1 MIWKAKM
8 KTINLKQGSQE
19 WHNHRLNFYN
29 ASDAAAMLGLSIY
42 ESRNDFLKRM
52 AFFDKDVNKFQ
63 QKIYDRGH
71 EYEALG
77 RPLAEKI
84 IGEDL
89 FPVVGISNNHPK
101 LSASFD
107 GLTLLENIGF
117 EHKTLNEKIAKV
129 QTIDDLD
136 EQYLIQMEHQLIVSD
151 AEKIL
156 FLATKWNGS
165 ELIDSR
171 HFWYFSD
178 AVRRAKILNGWR
190 DFEKDLNE
198 YKANYKPEIVTIAK
212 QMDALP
218 VLQVQVK
225 GEVVASNINAYKET
239 AFAVLDSIQTSLKTD
254 QDFVDAGEV
263 VKWCKAAED
272 KLKNAKANIINQTA
286 SIAEVLTIIEQI
298 EKKTAN
304 KRLTLSKLIETE
316 KEARKIELINKYRQV
331 INETYTA
338 FQNQTGIAPIKTADN
353 FANEIKNKRNLDT
366 INDALFA
373 RTREIVALIEL
384 QKSNVLNNLDHLKT
398 FDNSLKGLVNVDRF
412 IIEPTDKFK
421 WLLQA
426 SIAEIEAALKARA
439 KLQAEA
445 EAKAKAKA
453 KAEAEAKAK
462 QLKDATTA
470 LIKPTNTIAPI
481 EVKNVSKVE
490 SLPLFAEPLQPQ
502 IEPKKNQWIINKTL
516 GNDDVNNFILAY
528 KYNCNDDDHNIEKT
542 LCDFLDYLTKNA

>member
-1 MIWKAKM
+1 M

-19 WHNHRLNFYN
+19 WRNHRLNFYN

-71 EYEALG
+71 EYEALA

-84 IGEDL
+84 IGDDL
-89 FPVVGISNNHPK
+89 FPVVGISDNHPK

-156 FLATKWNGS
+156 FLATKWNGP
-165 ELIDSR
+165 ELIDSK

-178 AVRRAKILNGWR
+178 VVRRAKILNGWR

-218 VLQVQVK
+218 TLQVQVK
-225 GEVVASNINAYKET
+225 GEVLASNINAYKET
-239 AFAVLDSIQTSLKTD
+239 AFAVLDNIQTSLKTD
-254 QDFVDAGEV
+254 QDFADASEV
-263 VKWCKAAED
+263 VKWCKTAED
-272 KLKNAKANIINQTA
+272 KLKNAKTNIINQTA

-316 KEARKIELINKYRQV
+316 KEARKIELINKYRQI
-331 INETYTA
+331 INEYYAA

-373 RTREIVALIEL
+373 RTREIVAIVEL
-384 QKSNVLNNLDHLKT
+384 QKNNVLNNLDYLKNY
-398 FDNSLKGLVNVDRF
+398 DNSLKDLVNVDRF

-421 WLLQA
+421 LLLQA

-445 EAKAKAKA
+445 EAKAKA
-453 KAEAEAKAK
+453 ESK

-490 SLPLFAEPLQPQ
+490 SLPLFSEVPKSQ
-502 IEPKKNQWIINKTL
+502 IEPKKHQWIINKTL
-516 GNDDVNNFILAY
+516 GNDDVNNFLLAY
-528 KYNCNDDDHNIEKT
+528 KYNCNNDDQNIEKT
-542 LCDFLDYLTKNA
+542 LCDFLDHLTKNA

>member
-1 MIWKAKM
+1 MLLLTIWIAQM

-29 ASDAAAMLGLSIY
+29 ASDAAAMLDLSIY

-52 AFFDKDVNKFQ
+52 VFFDKDVNKFQ

-71 EYEALG
+71 EYEALA

-84 IGEDL
+84 IGDDL
-89 FPVVGISNNHPK
+89 FPVVGISDNHPK

-156 FLATKWNGS
+156 FLATKWNGP
-165 ELIDSR
+165 ELIDHK

-178 AVRRAKILNGWR
+178 SVRRAKILNGWN

-225 GEVVASNINAYKET
+225 GEVLASNINAYKET
-239 AFAVLDSIQTSLKTD
+239 AFAVLDNIQTSLKTD
-254 QDFVDAGEV
+254 QDFADASEV

-286 SIAEVLTIIEQI
+286 SIAEVLAIIEQI

-316 KEARKIELINKYRQV
+316 KEARKIELINKYRQI
-331 INETYTA
+331 INEAYTA
-338 FQNQTGIAPIKTADN
+338 FQNQTGIALQKTADN

-373 RTREIVALIEL
+373 RTREIVAIVEL

-398 FDNSLKGLVNVDRF
+398 LDNSLKGLVNVDRF
-412 IIEPTDKFK
+412 ITEPTDKFK
-421 WLLQA
+421 LLLQA

-439 KLQAEA
+439 KLQAEV
-445 EAKAKAKA
+445 EAKA
-453 KAEAEAKAK
+453 KAEAEAKEK

-481 EVKNVSKVE
+481 EVKNASMVE
-490 SLPLFAEPLQPQ
+490 SLPLFDKVSKAQ
-502 IEPKKNQWIINKTL
+502 IEPKKHQWIINKTL
-516 GNDDVNNFILAY
+516 GNDDVNNFLWTY
-528 KYNCNDDDHNIEKT
+528 KYNPDDDNHNIEKA
-542 LCDFLDYLTKNA
+542 LCDFLDYLVKNA

>member
-1 MIWKAKM
+1 M

-63 QKIYDRGH
+63 QKIYDKGH
-71 EYEALG
+71 EYEALA

-84 IGEDL
+84 IGDDL
-89 FPVVGISNNHPK
+89 FPVVGISDNHPK

-156 FLATKWNGS
+156 FLATKWNGP
-165 ELIDSR
+165 ELIDSK
-171 HFWYFSD
+171 HLWYFSD
-178 AVRRAKILNGWR
+178 VVRRAKIINGWR

-198 YKANYKPEIVTIAK
+198 YKTNYKPEIVTIAK

-225 GEVVASNINAYKET
+225 GEVLASNINAYKET

-254 QDFVDAGEV
+254 QDFADASEV
-263 VKWCKAAED
+263 VKWCKTAED

-316 KEARKIELINKYRQV
+316 KEARKIELINKYRQI
-331 INETYTA
+331 INEAYKS
-338 FQNQTGIAPIKTADN
+338 FQDQTGIAPIKTADN

-373 RTREIVALIEL
+373 RTREIVAIVEL
-384 QKSNVLNNLDHLKT
+384 QMSNVLNNLDYLKT
-398 FDNSLKGLVNVDRF
+398 FDNSLKDLVNAYNF
-412 IIEPTDKFK
+412 ITEPTDKFK
-421 WLLQA
+421 LLLQA

-445 EAKAKAKA
+445 EAEAKV

-470 LIKPTNTIAPI
+470 LIEPTNTIAPI
-481 EVKNVSKVE
+481 EAKNVSKVE
-490 SLPLFAEPLQPQ
+490 LLPLFDEMPKAQ
-502 IEPKKNQWIINKTL
+502 IEPKKHQWVINKTL
-516 GNDDVNNFILAY
+516 GNDDVNNFLLAY
-528 KYNCNDDDHNIEKT
+528 KYNPDDDDDHNIEKA
-542 LCDFLDYLTKNA
+542 LCDFLDYLVKNA

>member
-384 QKSNVLNNLDHLKT
+384 QKSNVLNNLDYLKT

-490 SLPLFAEPLQPQ
+490 SLPLFAEPLQSQ
-502 IEPKKNQWIINKTL
+502 IEPKKHQWIINKTIS
-516 GNDDVNNFILAY
+516 NSDVDNFLSNSFQRDMEIL
-528 KYNCNDDDHNIEKT
+528 DIDET
-542 LCDFLDYLTKNA
+542 LCDFLDYLVKNA

>member
-1 MIWKAKM
+1 M

-71 EYEALG
+71 EYEALA

-84 IGEDL
+84 IGDDL
-89 FPVVGISNNHPK
+89 FPVVGISDNHPK

-117 EHKTLNEKIAKV
+117 EHKTLNEKIAKA

-156 FLATKWNGS
+156 FLATKWNDQT
-165 ELIDSR
+165 LIDSK

-178 AVRRAKILNGWR
+178 AVRRAKIINGWR

-218 VLQVQVK
+218 TLQVQVK
-225 GEVVASNINAYKET
+225 GEVLASNINAYKET
-239 AFAVLDSIQTSLKTD
+239 AFAVLDNIQTSLKTD
-254 QDFVDAGEV
+254 QDFADASEV
-263 VKWCKAAED
+263 VKWCKTAED
-272 KLKNAKANIINQTA
+272 KLKNAKTNIINQTA

-316 KEARKIELINKYRQV
+316 KEARKIELINKYRQI
-331 INETYTA
+331 INEYYAA

-373 RTREIVALIEL
+373 RTREIVAIVEL
-384 QKSNVLNNLDHLKT
+384 QKNNVLNNLDYLKNY
-398 FDNSLKGLVNVDRF
+398 DNSLKDLVNVDRF

-421 WLLQA
+421 LLLQA

-445 EAKAKAKA
+445 EAKAKA
-453 KAEAEAKAK
+453 ESK

-490 SLPLFAEPLQPQ
+490 SLPLFSEVPKSQ
-502 IEPKKNQWIINKTL
+502 IEPKKHQWIINKTL
-516 GNDDVNNFILAY
+516 GNDDVNNFLLAY
-528 KYNCNDDDHNIEKT
+528 KYNCNNDDQNIEKT
-542 LCDFLDYLTKNA
+542 LCDFLDHLTKNA

>member
-1 MIWKAKM
+1 M

-63 QKIYDRGH
+63 QKIYDKGH
-71 EYEALG
+71 EYEALA

-89 FPVVGISNNHPK
+89 FPVVGISDNHPK

-156 FLATKWNGS
+156 FLATKWNGP
-165 ELIDSR
+165 ELIDSK

-178 AVRRAKILNGWR
+178 AVRRAKILNGWN

-225 GEVVASNINAYKET
+225 GEVLASNINAYKET
-239 AFAVLDSIQTSLKTD
+239 AFAVLDNIQTSLKTD
-254 QDFVDAGEV
+254 QDFADASEV

-384 QKSNVLNNLDHLKT
+384 QKSNVLNNLDYLKT
-398 FDNSLKGLVNVDRF
+398 FDNSLKDLVNAYSF
-412 IIEPTDKFK
+412 ITEPTDKFK
-421 WLLQA
+421 LLLQA
-426 SIAEIEAALKARA
+426 SIAGIERQIKIRAALR
-439 KLQAEA
+439 AEA
-445 EAKAKAKA
+445 EANWQ
-453 KAEAEAKAK
+453 AETESKAK
-462 QLKDATTA
+462 QLKDATAA
-470 LIKPTNTIAPI
+470 LIKPTNTIVPI

-490 SLPLFAEPLQPQ
+490 SLPLFAEPLQTQ
-502 IEPKKNQWIINKTL
+502 FEPKQHQWIINKTL
-516 GNDDVNNFILAY
+516 GNDDVNNFLLAY
-528 KYNCNDDDHNIEKT
+528 KYNCNDDDHNIEKA
-542 LCDFLDYLTKNA
+542 LCDFLDYLVKNG

>member
-1 MIWKAKM
+1 M

-63 QKIYDRGH
+63 QKIYDKGH
-71 EYEALG
+71 EYEALA

-84 IGEDL
+84 IGDDL
-89 FPVVGISNNHPK
+89 FPVVGISDNHPK

-156 FLATKWNGS
+156 FLATKWNGP
-165 ELIDSR
+165 ELIDSK
-171 HFWYFSD
+171 HLWYFSD

-239 AFAVLDSIQTSLKTD
+239 AFALLDSIQTSLKTD
-254 QDFVDAGEV
+254 QDFADASEV
-263 VKWCKAAED
+263 VKWCKTAED
-272 KLKNAKANIINQTA
+272 KLQNAKTNIINQTA

-316 KEARKIELINKYRQV
+316 KEARKIELINKYRQIV
-331 INETYTA
+331 NESYAA

-373 RTREIVALIEL
+373 RTREIVAIVEL
-384 QKSNVLNNLDHLKT
+384 QMSNALNNLDYLKNY
-398 FDNSLKGLVNVDRF
+398 DNSLKGLVNVDRF
-412 IIEPTDKFK
+412 ITEPTDKFK
-421 WLLQA
+421 LLLQA

-445 EAKAKAKA
+445 EA
-453 KAEAEAKAK
+453 EAEAKAK
-462 QLKDATTA
+462 RLKDATTT
-470 LIKPTNTIAPI
+470 LIKPTNTTTPI
-481 EVKNVSKVE
+481 EVKNDYKVE
-490 SLPLFAEPLQPQ
+490 SLPLFGEVPKAQ
-502 IEPKKNQWIINKTL
+502 IEPVQWVIKKPVYLDDIYNFVDAKNYNYSDNQDRENL
-516 GNDDVNNFILAY
+516 EAALS
-528 KYNCNDDDHNIEKT
+528 
-542 LCDFLDYLTKNA
+542 DFLDYLSKNA

>member
-1 MIWKAKM
+1 MIWTPQM

-19 WHNHRLNFYN
+19 WLNHRLNFYN

-63 QKIYDRGH
+63 QKIYDKGH
-71 EYEALG
+71 EYEALA

-84 IGEDL
+84 IGDDL
-89 FPVVGISNNHPK
+89 FPVVGISDNHPK

-129 QTIDDLD
+129 RTIDDLD

-156 FLATKWNGS
+156 FLATKWNGP
-165 ELIDSR
+165 ELIDSK

-178 AVRRAKILNGWR
+178 AVRRAKILNGWN

-225 GEVVASNINAYKET
+225 GEVLASNINAYKET
-239 AFAVLDSIQTSLKTD
+239 AFAVLDNIQTSLKTD
-254 QDFVDAGEV
+254 QDFADASEV

-272 KLKNAKANIINQTA
+272 KLKNAKANIINQTS

-338 FQNQTGIAPIKTADN
+338 FQNQTGVALIKTADN

-384 QKSNVLNNLDHLKT
+384 QKSNVLNNLDYLKT
-398 FDNSLKGLVNVDRF
+398 FDNSLKDLVNVDRF

-421 WLLQA
+421 LLLQA

-439 KLQAEA
+439 KLQAES
-445 EAKAKAKA
+445 EAKA
-453 KAEAEAKAK
+453 KAEAK
-462 QLKDATTA
+462 QLKEATTA

-490 SLPLFAEPLQPQ
+490 SLPLFENLAVE
-502 IEPKKNQWIINKTL
+502 EKNLRWH
-516 GNDDVNNFILAY
+516 GNEFEVDLNDVNVF
-528 KYNCNDDDHNIEKT
+528 IEKHP
-542 LCDFLDYLTKNA
+542 LIEWKEEEYMIKKILIDFLNIYFNKNA

>member
-1 MIWKAKM
+1 M

-19 WHNHRLNFYN
+19 WLNHRLNFYN

-63 QKIYDRGH
+63 QKIYDKGH
-71 EYEALG
+71 EYEALA

-89 FPVVGISNNHPK
+89 FPVVGISDNHPK

-156 FLATKWNGS
+156 FLATKWNGP
-165 ELIDSR
+165 ELIDSK
-171 HFWYFSD
+171 HLWYFSD
-178 AVRRAKILNGWR
+178 VVRRAKIINGWR

-198 YKANYKPEIVTIAK
+198 YKTNYKLEIVTIAK

-225 GEVVASNINAYKET
+225 GEVLASNINAYKET

-254 QDFVDAGEV
+254 QDFADASEV
-263 VKWCKAAED
+263 VKWCKTAED

-298 EKKTAN
+298 EKKTTN

-316 KEARKIELINKYRQV
+316 KEARKIELINKYRQI
-331 INETYTA
+331 INEAYTA
-338 FQNQTGIAPIKTADN
+338 FQNQTGIALQKTADN

-384 QKSNVLNNLDHLKT
+384 QKSNVLNNLDYLKT
-398 FDNSLKGLVNVDRF
+398 FDSSLKDLVNVDRF
-412 IIEPTDKFK
+412 ITEPTDKFK
-421 WLLQA
+421 LLLQA

-439 KLQAEA
+439 KLQAEV
-445 EAKAKAKA
+445 EAKAKAEL
-453 KAEAEAKAK
+453 EAEAKAK
-462 QLKDATTA
+462 QLKEATTA
-470 LIKPTNTIAPI
+470 LIEPTNTIAPI

-490 SLPLFAEPLQPQ
+490 SLPLFENLAVE
-502 IEPKKNQWIINKTL
+502 EKNLRWH
-516 GNDDVNNFILAY
+516 GNEFEVDLNDVNVF
-528 KYNCNDDDHNIEKT
+528 IEKHP
-542 LCDFLDYLTKNA
+542 LIEWKEDEYIFKKILIDFLNIYFNKNA

>member
-1 MIWKAKM
+1 M

-71 EYEALG
+71 EYEALA

-84 IGEDL
+84 IGDDL
-89 FPVVGISNNHPK
+89 FPVVGISDNHPK

-156 FLATKWNGS
+156 FLATKWNGP
-165 ELIDSR
+165 ELIDSK

-178 AVRRAKILNGWR
+178 VVRRAKILNGWR

-218 VLQVQVK
+218 TLQVQVK
-225 GEVVASNINAYKET
+225 GEVLASNINAYKET
-239 AFAVLDSIQTSLKTD
+239 AFAVLDNIQTSLKTD
-254 QDFVDAGEV
+254 QDFADASEV
-263 VKWCKAAED
+263 VKWCKTAED
-272 KLKNAKANIINQTA
+272 KLKNAKTNIINQTA

-316 KEARKIELINKYRQV
+316 KEARKIELINGYRQV

-373 RTREIVALIEL
+373 RTREIVALVEL
-384 QKSNVLNNLDHLKT
+384 QMSNVLNNLDYLKNY
-398 FDNSLKGLVNVDRF
+398 DNSLKGLVNVDRF
-412 IIEPTDKFK
+412 ITEPTDKFK
-421 WLLQA
+421 LLLQA

-445 EAKAKAKA
+445 EAKS

-462 QLKDATTA
+462 QLKEVTTD
-470 LIKPTNTIAPI
+470 LIEPTNTIAPI

-490 SLPLFAEPLQPQ
+490 SLPLFAETLQPQ
-502 IEPKKNQWIINKTL
+502 IEPKKHQWIINKTL
-516 GNDDVNNFILAY
+516 GNDDVNNFLLAY
-528 KYNCNDDDHNIEKT
+528 KYNCNDDDHNIEKA
-542 LCDFLDYLTKNA
+542 LCDFLDYLVKNA